1 MEGKSRRQVAELYS
15 ARGLLPIP
23 LSAKTKRPV
32 RKHTPGIRS
41 DGTFTKPRWD
51 RAAAWQF
58 ADNWDSCRPDGS
70 PKYDVGILLD
80 KNTVAGRVPFVVD
93 FDTEQ
98 LFKTFE
104 SEFPEQLKQAGLAK
118 TSKGYH
124 VWFWRSEYADERG
137 IYDNYRL
144 MVGEDHAGDIKTIT
158 KSRRTWTD
166 TVSGESGEH
175 VTPGNI
181 AVFPSANKTW
191 IRMPDPEAAQEVDD
205 HIVDWVCKLA
215 KAKKRAGRGPPRV
228 RVPDIVD
235 APEVSVVDLGPWS
248 PNAALDDACLR
259 AMGFDPTN
267 SSSYVREFT
276 DIPEAATTYA
286 KGCYQFPA
294 DPAMATCPICSK
306 AGHEKNQFFVLYT
319 PAGERRIFN
328 FSAICLRG
336 GRRLEWTAAGRAA
349 WGPSLEGT
357 AMASFLAK
365 PAEAPRSLPLDAWLY
380 APALNAMA
388 PPGVAWVVGN
398 GFAPT
403 KGALAGDPGT
413 VGMIAIKQGAWGD
426 KKESDVQ
433 AIVRSDGRVVVMDSA
448 TRRMRNLSVEAQR
461 LLDEA
466 LGGWFRRMFP
476 DYQPGAD
483 GVYELPACPGVC
495 GNSVEMLSKE
505 DCKRMA
511 RKHAACCT
519 KTSMPWTMVPQL
531 AVHRGLRRSKET

>member
-1 MEGKSRRQVAELYS
+1 
-15 ARGLLPIP
+15 
-23 LSAKTKRPV
+23 
-32 RKHTPGIRS
+32 
-41 DGTFTKPRWD
+41 
-51 RAAAWQF
+51 
-58 ADNWDSCRPDGS
+58 
-70 PKYDVGILLD
+70 
-80 KNTVAGRVPFVVD
+80 
-93 FDTEQ
+93 
-98 LFKTFE
+98 
-104 SEFPEQLKQAGLAK
+104 
-118 TSKGYH
+118 
-124 VWFWRSEYADERG
+124 
-137 IYDNYRL
+137 
-144 MVGEDHAGDIKTIT
+144 
-158 KSRRTWTD
+158 
-166 TVSGESGEH
+166 
-175 VTPGNI
+175 
-181 AVFPSANKTW
+181 
-191 IRMPDPEAAQEVDD
+191 
-205 HIVDWVCKLA
+205 
-215 KAKKRAGRGPPRV
+215 
-228 RVPDIVD
+228 
-235 APEVSVVDLGPWS
+235 
-248 PNAALDDACLR
+248 
-259 AMGFDPTN
+259 
-267 SSSYVREFT
+267 
-276 DIPEAATTYA
+276 
-286 KGCYQFPA
+286 
-294 DPAMATCPICSK
+294 
-306 AGHEKNQFFVLYT
+306 
-319 PAGERRIFN
+319 
-328 FSAICLRG
+328 
-336 GRRLEWTAAGRAA
+336 
-349 WGPSLEGT
+349 
-357 AMASFLAK
+357 MASFLAK

-531 AVHRGLRRSKET
+531 AVHQGLRRSKET